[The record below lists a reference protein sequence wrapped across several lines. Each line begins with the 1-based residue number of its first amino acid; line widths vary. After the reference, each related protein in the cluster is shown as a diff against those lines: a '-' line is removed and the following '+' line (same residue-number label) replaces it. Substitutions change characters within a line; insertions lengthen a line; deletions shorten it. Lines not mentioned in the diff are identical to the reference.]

1 MATGKIEP
9 YIMVLISSHDI
20 LMLECRMLFVS
31 LPETKSEQEISERIY
46 ISIFMIMAV
55 GFFIFPSINA
65 AIGVFSI
72 KCS

>member
-1 MATGKIEP
+1 
-9 YIMVLISSHDI
+9 MVLISSHDI

-55 GFFIFPSINA
+55 RFFIFPSLC
-65 AIGVFSI
+65 I
-72 KCS
+72 KSFHDDFMHKE